1 MTMRSIVFALLL
13 LVTPAAAKDAWHV
26 ITSNG
31 FSVEIPA
38 PTNVKEQK
46 VDIGEG
52 QRATMRV
59 WQIRS
64 GGAIYDVTIAE
75 YPKGSIDAA
84 KIDEHLDG
92 ARNGAV
98 ANSMGPLVG
107 ETKVVTKNV
116 PLLDVNPQV
125 VTVVVAQAS
134 ERIDAY
140 LCQLFAS
147 AVDVLESI
155 ANRLRRLQLCRL
167 LHLALLPDQKPVDG
181 LQVGLQ
187 GCHDIFVSVAKQ
199 PEAQLSLR
207 GRRSAPPR
215 RGRSW
220 SVPCRR
226 IPGRANCRQLG
237 REQRVLTT

>member
-107 ETKVVTKNV
+107 ETKIDFAGRPARELILNMSMGYHARTIIFIDGDRLYSLGAITKKDNV
-116 PLLDVNPQV
+116 RSPDI
-125 VTVVVAQAS
+125 
-134 ERIDAY
+134 ERY
-140 LCQLFAS
+140 FAS
-147 AVDVLESI
+147 F
-155 ANRLRRLQLCRL
+155 
-167 LHLALLPDQKPVDG
+167 K
-181 LQVGLQ
+181 
-187 GCHDIFVSVAKQ
+187 
-199 PEAQLSLR
+199 
-207 GRRSAPPR
+207 
-215 RGRSW
+215 
-220 SVPCRR
+220 
-226 IPGRANCRQLG
+226 
-237 REQRVLTT
+237 LTGK